1 VRRCFSKASCRRQV
15 VTCAAHVF
23 VSVSG
28 SWRKAEEAP
37 VGPVRIPIG
46 TIALM
51 HLELCSVCVLPL
63 IACSHARFFINAA
76 PHSMNSLSARPLQ
89 HRYGEANRELVG
101 VIVSVNLD
109 RQRLTLI
116 DGTSPAQRLRHLPS
130 SPSCVQREGH
140 TACILFVCS
149 PLRTRIRIRTH
160 WNVWHAR
167 HGCGVASRA
176 VMSQRVVVVCISI
189 ARRLTVVVWHLEQ

>member
-1 VRRCFSKASCRRQV
+1 VQLSSHAFISVCGTAGERQKRRLLDLYAFLL
-15 VTCAAHVF
+15 
-23 VSVSG
+23 
-28 SWRKAEEAP
+28 
-37 VGPVRIPIG
+37 IN

-63 IACSHARFFINAA
+63 IACSHARFFINAE